1 MLDAKMVWDKIIQ
14 SAWEIGD
21 PGLVFLDKINEGNP
35 NPQLGQ
41 IESTNPCWSG
51 DTKVMTID
59 GPVTFRKLAESGED
73 VQVLSWSGKEG
84 PHYEWM
90 RHPRLTRK
98 NVEIVKLV
106 IESPLGKHV
115 EFLVT
120 SDHRLYHSQGNGSV
134 EVKELMLK
142 DYIDGIYLGEIT
154 KYKNKVMSLSV
165 GSSIDVYNGTVDNT
179 HNYYVFL
186 DEDSAILSA
195 NCGEQPLLPYESC
208 NLGSINLSR
217 MVRHESEYSRIDWR
231 RLRETCYVSVHMLD
245 SVIDMNN
252 YPIEEIAHMSRET
265 RRIGVG
271 VMGWADMLIQLGI
284 KYDSEEA
291 LELARDV
298 SNYIKYF
305 VHDASMKL
313 SGERGVFPQWA
324 ESLYKDIKSMRN
336 SAPVTIAPTG
346 TISRIAGV
354 SSGIE
359 PLFAIS
365 YESNVMDNT
374 KLQENHVLYDILCK
388 NEIEDISDIFRTSHD
403 ISPEW
408 HVKMQA
414 AWQENTDNAVSKT
427 INFPHDAT
435 VEDVDTAYRLAYSLN
450 CKGITIY
457 RDGSRD
463 NQVLNMKR
471 DLGSLKGQIEVS
483 DDFDNEMVFEGTG
496 DTNPRFETDTESK
509 RIRPKKVS
517 GTTERIKTDHG
528 NMYVTINEAEGYPI
542 EVFSTLGKAGGC
554 DVAMLEAVSRLISLA
569 LQFGVSIEAIQSQL
583 RGITCCPIYD
593 NGKQVLS
600 VPDGIAQ
607 ILERNMYTEKT
618 KEEIKEEIEDEN
630 MSPTWN
636 GFFGNTIYTKNETC
650 PECMSPTWKGSGCTE
665 CPSCGWSKC

>member
-1 MLDAKMVWDKIIQ
+1 
-14 SAWEIGD
+14 
-21 PGLVFLDKINEGNP
+21 
-35 NPQLGQ
+35 
-41 IESTNPCWSG
+41 
-51 DTKVMTID
+51 
-59 GPVTFRKLAESGED
+59 
-73 VQVLSWSGKEG
+73 
-84 PHYEWM
+84 
-90 RHPRLTRK
+90 
-98 NVEIVKLV
+98 
-106 IESPLGKHV
+106 
-115 EFLVT
+115 
-120 SDHRLYHSQGNGSV
+120 
-134 EVKELMLK
+134 
-142 DYIDGIYLGEIT
+142 
-154 KYKNKVMSLSV
+154 
-165 GSSIDVYNGTVDNT
+165 
-179 HNYYVFL
+179 
-186 DEDSAILSA
+186 
-195 NCGEQPLLPYESC
+195 
-208 NLGSINLSR
+208 
-217 MVRHESEYSRIDWR
+217 
-231 RLRETCYVSVHMLD
+231 MLD

-313 SGERGVFPQWA
+313 SSERGVFPQWA
-324 ESLYKDIKSMRN
+324 ESLYSNDMKSMRN

-388 NEIEDISDIFRTSHD
+388 NGIEDISDIFRTSHD

-463 NQVLNMKR
+463 NQVLNMK
-471 DLGSLKGQIEVS
+471 Q
-483 DDFDNEMVFEGTG
+483 DFDNEMVLQESKVNVYIDGEKITSFLATG

-542 EVFSTLGKAGGC
+542 EVFSTLGK
-554 DVAMLEAVSRLISLA
+554 
-569 LQFGVSIEAIQSQL
+569 
-583 RGITCCPIYD
+583 
-593 NGKQVLS
+593 
-600 VPDGIAQ
+600 
-607 ILERNMYTEKT
+607 
-618 KEEIKEEIEDEN
+618 
-630 MSPTWN
+630 
-636 GFFGNTIYTKNETC
+636 
-650 PECMSPTWKGSGCTE
+650 
-665 CPSCGWSKC
+665 GWWM